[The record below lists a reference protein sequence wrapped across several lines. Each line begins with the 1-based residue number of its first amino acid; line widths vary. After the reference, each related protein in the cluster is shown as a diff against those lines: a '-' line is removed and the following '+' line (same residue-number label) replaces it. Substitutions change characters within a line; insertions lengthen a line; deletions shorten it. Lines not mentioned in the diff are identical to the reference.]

1 MSRRASRRTGSVDL
15 VKIMPWPLR
24 DDARGPGAQNYSG
37 MGQVKKILGTGIRRP
52 QEILGAGIRQAR
64 WIIAPQRPQ

>member
-1 MSRRASRRTGSVDL
+1 MAQGVTEGYVASRCTGSVDL

-37 MGQVKKILGTGIRRP
+37 MGQVKKILG
-52 QEILGAGIRQAR
+52 AGIRQAR